1 MTSTSTTSMDLSS
14 STDQPNSSPILSLDD
29 MQIINVWDDNFE
41 EELYKIMDL
50 IEEYNIISLVTIIFL

>member
-1 MTSTSTTSMDLSS
+1 MASTTTTSTDLSS

-29 MQIINVWDDNFE
+29 IEIVNVWDDNFE

-50 IEEYNIISLVTIIFL
+50 IEEYNIISLVTIIFF